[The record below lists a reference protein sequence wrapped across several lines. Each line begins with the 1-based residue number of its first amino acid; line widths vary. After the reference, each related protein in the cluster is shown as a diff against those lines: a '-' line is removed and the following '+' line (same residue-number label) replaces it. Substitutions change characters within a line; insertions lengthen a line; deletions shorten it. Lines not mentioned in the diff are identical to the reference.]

1 MLGKAY
7 TAADIQQIYDSLV
20 KDHKTHLAQYGVKM
34 PRLKTRDGYN
44 HRALQL
50 VYLRM
55 HFKSLVHKD
64 AISDF
69 VRQFNPGAAG
79 DQQPRHLAY
88 DGWDVRLSGKAKDRF
103 GDHPVP
109 NGFNVLASV
118 EAPKA
123 AFLRKR
129 LKRLGRVSAGDWTE
143 LQAAYDNRC
152 ATCGKSCPGK
162 LERGHMDPS
171 EPLEIDNIIPMCG
184 DCNNWAGDK
193 FVFNEDGRIIAL
205 ASPALVSASAS
216 QVQLD
221 IYHLLDHRFGKAR
234 K

>member
-1 MLGKAY
+1 MLDKAY
-7 TAADIQQIYDSLV
+7 TEADIQQIYDSLV

-34 PRLKTRDGYN
+34 PPLKKRDGYN

-55 HFKSLVHKD
+55 HLKELVHKD
-64 AISDF
+64 EISRF
-69 VRQFNPGAAG
+69 VRQFSPEAAG

-88 DGWDVRLSGKAKDRF
+88 AGWDVRLSGKAKEVFD
-103 GDHPVP
+103 GAPVP
-109 NGFNVLASV
+109 NSYNVLASV
-118 EAPKA
+118 EAPKI
-123 AFLRKR
+123 AFMMKR
-129 LKRLGRVSAGDWTE
+129 LKRLGRVKAGDWVE

-162 LERGHMDPS
+162 LEKGHMDPA
-171 EPLEIDNIIPMCG
+171 EPLEIENIIPMCA

-193 FVFNEDGRIIAL
+193 FVFNENGRIVAL
-205 ASPALVSASAS
+205 ASPALVSASAN

-221 IYHLLDHRFGKAR
+221 IYHLLDQRFGKAR